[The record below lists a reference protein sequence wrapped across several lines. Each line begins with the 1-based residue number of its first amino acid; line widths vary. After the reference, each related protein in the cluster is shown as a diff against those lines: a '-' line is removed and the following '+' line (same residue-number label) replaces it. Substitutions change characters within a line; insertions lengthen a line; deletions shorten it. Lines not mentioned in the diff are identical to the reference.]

1 MSFVVLIL
9 MTLVVAIA
17 IVELGIILYLDI
29 FDSTDDVLFLEIDE
43 LFRIFGFFFI
53 ILIGFEL
60 IETVEM
66 YFKDNIIHAEVV
78 LLVAVIAVS
87 RKVILLDLEKY
98 DNTVGLL
105 LYFDSNHPNTYYK
118 TDGFHSFASES
129 THNKIR
135 LLVFECV
142 CMCDYKEPKTTNS
155 FSMCSLRTVITLFS
169 IPKIM

>member
-1 MSFVVLIL
+1 MSKSIDKAVSVIRTAKKWMSFLVLIL
-9 MTLVVAIA
+9 MTTIVAIA
-17 IVELGIILYLDI
+17 IVELGIILYLDL
-29 FDSTDDVLFLEIDE
+29 FDPTDEVLFLEIDE

-98 DNTVGLL
+98 EPLAIIGLGIIIIAL
-105 LYFDSNHPNTYYK
+105 GGCY
-118 TDGFHSFASES
+118 
-129 THNKIR
+129 
-135 LLVFECV
+135 
-142 CMCDYKEPKTTNS
+142 
-155 FSMCSLRTVITLFS
+155 SLIKLCYRGKNV
-169 IPKIM
+169 

>member
-1 MSFVVLIL
+1 VSKNIDKVVSLIHTAKKWMSFFVLIL
-9 MTLVVAIA
+9 MTIIVAIA
-17 IVELGIILYLDI
+17 IVELGIILYLDL
-29 FDSTDDVLFLEIDE
+29 FDPTDDVLFLEIDE

-98 DNTVGLL
+98 DPFAIMGLGIIIIAL
-105 LYFDSNHPNTYYK
+105 
-118 TDGFHSFASES
+118 GA
-129 THNKIR
+129 
-135 LLVFECV
+135 
-142 CMCDYKEPKTTNS
+142 
-155 FSMCSLRTVITLFS
+155 
-169 IPKIM
+169 